1 MKYLL
6 DTCVVSD
13 FVKGEPCTLS
23 HIKHHSPSEIAI
35 SSITLHEIQYGL
47 ALDPKRAAK
56 ISGIIHD
63 FLAPIHIL
71 DFSQGDAQEAALIRA
86 QLKQQGRPIGSYD
99 ILIAGI
105 ALHHNLI
112 LVTSNLKEF
121 SKLTSLKLENWR
133 EIDTF

>member
-13 FVKGEPCTLS
+13 FVKGDLQTLVS
-23 HIKHHSPSEIAI
+23 IKQLSPTDIAI
-35 SSITLHEIQYGL
+35 SCITLHEIQYGL

-71 DFSQGDAQEAALIRA
+71 DFSQGDAKASAIIRA

-99 ILIAGI
+99 ILIAGT
-105 ALHHNLI
+105 ALYHKLI

-121 SKLTSLKLENWR
+121 SRLDDIKLENWR
-133 EIDTF
+133 KAI